1 MLSRHIGEIIIIN
14 INMIRLLTDKT
25 VYTLII
31 DGVTAIDEYVELK
44 DDYVH
49 TLLLL
54 PYSDALP
61 VNGYIRNKE
70 GSIDCSIPFIIGGD
84 GTVTLLPKF
93 PNKAAIGE
101 PTVLSQE
108 ELGTHLVTVYLTDA
122 IYVMVENAT
131 SFIKLPLPSKP
142 VSVRAMAS
150 DGQELIVVKC
160 EGYTAIIEYTDDYR
174 VVFSKYA
181 DIIEFTEDGIIA
193 QKNYNDMLGR
203 IGREHYRYEYNEY
216 ICDSAEYSYT
226 HPHRYIAELIPCLFV
241 ESLIAKDY
249 DYARKLL
256 SPEYE
261 DITSAHNFLGDIVA
275 IRPAPRAQFHPE
287 ELELLVRTENGIQL
301 KKVKFSLIAGIITDI
316 DCE

>member
-1 MLSRHIGEIIIIN
+1 MLARHIGEIIIIN

-226 HPHRYIAELIPCLFV
+226 HPHR
-241 ESLIAKDY
+241 
-249 DYARKLL
+249 
-256 SPEYE
+256 
-261 DITSAHNFLGDIVA
+261 
-275 IRPAPRAQFHPE
+275 
-287 ELELLVRTENGIQL
+287 
-301 KKVKFSLIAGIITDI
+301 
-316 DCE
+316 